1 MDYRRRRF
9 NWENFWVNA
18 FSPKKEK
25 KKELSVSEVKLTNR
39 KISEEHEKS
48 GLYNF
53 SKIKH
58 YLEKPQNKI
67 MTFLLENG

>member
-1 MDYRRRRF
+1 LR
-9 NWENFWVNA
+9 NFLGKCIFA
-18 FSPKKEK
+18 KKRK